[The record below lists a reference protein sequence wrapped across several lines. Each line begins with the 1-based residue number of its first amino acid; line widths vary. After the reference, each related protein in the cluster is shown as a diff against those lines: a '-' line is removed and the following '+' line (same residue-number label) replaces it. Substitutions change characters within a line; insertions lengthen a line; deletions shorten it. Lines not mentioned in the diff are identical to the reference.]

1 VAEQTT
7 DLSAE
12 QADAVQGFGSAL
24 AGIFAAM
31 GNLEA
36 VGLDPV
42 TALRNLPGPEETGGS
57 MYEAMPLQIRML
69 LG

>member
-1 VAEQTT
+1 MGELTT
-7 DLSAE
+7 ELSAE
-12 QADAVQGFGSAL
+12 QVDAVQGFGHAL

-31 GNLEA
+31 GTLEA

-42 TALRNLPGPEETGGS
+42 TALRNLPGPEEAGGS
-57 MYEAMPLQIRML
+57 MYDAMPLQIRML

>member
-1 VAEQTT
+1 MAEQTT
-7 DLSAE
+7 DLTAE
-12 QADAVQGFGSAL
+12 QEEAVQGFGLAL
-24 AGIFAAM
+24 RGIFESMAA
-31 GNLEA
+31 LEA

-42 TALRNLPGPEETGGS
+42 TALRNLPGPEEVGGS